1 MRAKKL
7 IISTA
12 AVALASTAQ
21 SATLLVAIDNS
32 SSTEHARQEMAVQ
45 CAAAFSDLAIKKQFK
60 EFKIITIGAASNS
73 SLSEFVKI
81 GERNA
86 HGYLKRETAIDHFER
101 KIRSLY
107 KKMTEGKVR
116 VDGSSAIFNGIFHDI
131 APLLSEGGAAVVCSD
146 FIENEVSDVAMTPL
160 PNPPK
165 DALKGKV
172 IYGVGFG
179 LGLPSDKQNLIRR
192 RWEKAMEYAGAE
204 FHSMRVR

>member
-1 MRAKKL
+1 MKRIVIA
-7 IISTA
+7 TA
-12 AVALASTAQ
+12 FVLAGTAH

-32 SSTEHARQEMAVQ
+32 SSTEHARQEMALQ
-45 CAAAFSDLAIKKQFK
+45 CAAAFSDLAIKKQQFK

-73 SLSEFVKI
+73 SLSESVKI

-86 HGYLKRETAIDHFER
+86 HGYLKRETARDHFER

-107 KKMTEGKVR
+107 KKLDEGKVR
-116 VDGSSAIFNGIFHDI
+116 VDGSSAIFNGVFYDV

-146 FIENEVSDVAMTPL
+146 FIENEVSDVTKNPL
-160 PNPPK
+160 PDPPK
-165 DALKGKV
+165 EALKGKV

-179 LGLPSDKQNLIRR
+179 LGLPSDKQNLIRK

-204 FHSMRVR
+204 FHPMRVR